1 MKFEAIVADN
11 RLICSDSHVINSN
24 PNILLTQV
32 HTSDGIYAVQG
43 DVDCEGVITEI
54 TSKIE
59 MDDMTIDL
67 VVAMLGLSE

>member
-11 RLICSDSHVINSN
+11 RLICSDNHVINSN
-24 PNILLTQV
+24 PNLLLTQV

-54 TSKIE
+54 TSKYEVDI
-59 MDDMTIDL
+59 MAIDSL
-67 VVAMLGLSE
+67 VAMSGLNE

>member
-11 RLICSDSHVINSN
+11 RLICSDSHLINSN

-32 HTSDGIYAVQG
+32 HALDGIYMIQG
-43 DVDCEGVITEI
+43 DIDCEGVITEI

-67 VVAMLGLSE
+67 VAMLGSSE